1 MTFAII
7 LAVAAGI
14 LAGCSVVPASFSSHT
29 DPILTAGL
37 CLLLFLVGIDIGRQG
52 TVLKDIKRNGLRIL
66 AVPILVI
73 VGTFTGSV
81 VAALIADLSLLD
93 SAAVASGFGW
103 YSLAPILISEHS
115 AELGAV
121 SFLSNVMRE
130 ILAIITIPLVAK
142 YVGYIEACAPA
153 GAAAMDTCLP
163 LTERS
168 TDSTTAVYSFVSGF
182 SLTCI
187 IPVLVPM
194 IMNL

>member
-1 MTFAII
+1 MTFVVI
-7 LAVAAGI
+7 LAVAAGV
-14 LAGCSVVPASFSSHT
+14 LVGCSVIPAAFSEHT
-29 DPILTAGL
+29 DPVLTAGL

-52 TVLKDIKRNGLRIL
+52 TVLKDIRRNGLRIL
-66 AVPILVI
+66 AVPLLVI
-73 VGTFTGSV
+73 AGTFAGSA
-81 VAALIADLSLLD
+81 VAALVTDLSLQE

-103 YSLAPILISEHS
+103 YSLAPVLISEHS

-130 ILAIITIPLVAK
+130 ILAIVTIPVVAK
-142 YVGYIEACAPA
+142 YAGYIEACAPA

-163 LTERS
+163 LTERA

-194 IMNL
+194 IMSL